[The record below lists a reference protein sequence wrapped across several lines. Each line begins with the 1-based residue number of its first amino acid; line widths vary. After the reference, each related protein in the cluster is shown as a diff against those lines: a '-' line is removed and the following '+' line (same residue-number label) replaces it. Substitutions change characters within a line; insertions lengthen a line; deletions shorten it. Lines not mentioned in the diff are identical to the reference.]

1 MTFSILARDPE
12 TGALGGASATGSL
25 CVGGWVLRGD
35 SRAGMTASQGAAPST
50 MWGEDT
56 LELMRDGM
64 SAADAVAHV
73 TGADSGNEWRQLAA
87 LDRRGH
93 VASHTG
99 RQNTEWHGSIEQ
111 DELVVVGNLLS
122 SGDVL
127 EALRDAYLAAAGGL
141 SARLLAALAA
151 GEAAGG
157 DVRGLQSA
165 ALLIVSDNRP
175 PLTLR
180 IDWAEQPVL
189 ALFDLHQRSQTGE
202 YATWL
207 ERVPTRRNPSLSLK

>member
-1 MTFSILARDPE
+1 MTFSILARDSE

-56 LELMRDGM
+56 LDLMRAGT
-64 SAADAVAHV
+64 SAAEAVAQVTAADA
-73 TGADSGNEWRQLAA
+73 GNDWRQLAA
-87 LDRRGH
+87 LDRHGH

-99 RQNTEWHGSIEQ
+99 QQNTGWHGSIEH
-111 DELVVVGNLLS
+111 DGLVVAGNLLS

-127 EALRDAYLAAAGGL
+127 VALRDGFLGSVG
-141 SARLLAALAA
+141 SFGTRLLAALAA

-165 ALLIVSDNRP
+165 ALLIVSDDRP

-180 IDWAEQPVL
+180 IDWAERPVL
-189 ALFDLHQRSQTGE
+189 ALIDLFQRSQTGD
-202 YATWL
+202 YAAWL
-207 ERVPTRRNPSLSLK
+207 ERVPTRRNPGLSLK